1 MERATYPYR
10 LRLLLAILPVFL
22 LLAGTWGQGFA
33 SAAEAMTVVLCS
45 DGVMKTVTLDPDDT
59 GRGPQD
65 CRDCP
70 ACAPPL
76 PAVLSPAAHSLR
88 PADRESAVHPR
99 RTGAAVLVHRACGP
113 LSRGPPRQFPWFR
126 A

>member
-1 MERATYPYR
+1 MERATYPYN
-10 LRLLLAILPVFL
+10 LRLLLLILPVFL

-33 SAAEAMTVVLCS
+33 YAAEPMTVVLCS
-45 DGVMKTVTLDPDDT
+45 DGVMKTVTLDPEDT
-59 GRGPQD
+59 GHDPQD

-76 PAVLSPAAHSLR
+76 PAALAPAAPAPR
-88 PADRESAVHPR
+88 PADRGSAIHPGG
-99 RTGAAVLVHRACGP
+99 TDAAVLTRSACGP
-113 LSRGPPRQFPWFR
+113 LSRGPPRQSPWFR